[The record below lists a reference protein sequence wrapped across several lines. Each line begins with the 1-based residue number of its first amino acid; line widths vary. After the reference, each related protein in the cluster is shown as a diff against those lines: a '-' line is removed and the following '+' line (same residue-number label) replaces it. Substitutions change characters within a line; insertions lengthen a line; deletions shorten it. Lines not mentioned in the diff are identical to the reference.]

1 MIQSTKAFDQPLLIS
16 QFINPSNEVIED
28 NPDEVFTSI
37 IERYTETPNDNDE
50 SSEEEDQEDII
61 PVLYSDALKALETLT
76 LYEQQQED
84 GQNEVIRKIQSISA
98 TMRQRRLKRVK
109 QVTLDGSTFGFIKAS
124 KQG

>member
-50 SSEEEDQEDII
+50 SSEEEYQEDII

-76 LYEQQQED
+76 LYEQQ
-84 GQNEVIRKIQSISA
+84 
-98 TMRQRRLKRVK
+98 
-109 QVTLDGSTFGFIKAS
+109 
-124 KQG
+124 

>member
-109 QVTLDGSTFGFIKAS
+109 QVTLDGSTFGFIRAR
-124 KQG
+124 Q